1 MKYYEIDEQIARR
14 AKEMN
19 SYSDYT
25 EGSTT
30 AEYKSLVDN
39 AAALAE
45 KQKQKVS
52 TFYHDKID
60 GLLDAYARRLA
71 KWYNDN
77 NRNRASCPSI
87 LICGS
92 GNFPV
97 NKKAKQNA
105 CDDTLMKEWSEIKE
119 LLTKIKSVGTGAIDF
134 ADPNAHEM
142 LAERVESLQKELDSD
157 KAMNA
162 YYRTHKTMQGF
173 EGISN
178 ETAKAIDERIA
189 GDYSWNKKPTPDW
202 ELTSVR
208 ERLKR
213 AQARL
218 AEYDNL
224 HALQEENAA
233 ESATVFEGGYIT
245 CNIKENRL
253 QIIFDEKPDEETR
266 QKLKSNGF
274 HWSPRN
280 SAWQR
285 QLTQNAERAAKEI
298 LGL

>member
-1 MKYYEIDEQIARR
+1 MIYYEIDEKTARR
-14 AKEMN
+14 AKEAN
-19 SYSDYT
+19 SFRDYK
-25 EGSTT
+25 EGSAT
-30 AEYKSLVDN
+30 AEYKADVD
-39 AAALAE
+39 AAIALAE
-45 KQKQKVS
+45 KQKQNVS
-52 TFYHDKID
+52 AFYHDKID
-60 GLLDAYARRLA
+60 GLLDAYARRMA
-71 KWYNDN
+71 KWTNDF

-87 LICGS
+87 LICGG

-97 NKKAKQNA
+97 KKKEKQNA
-105 CDDTLMKEWSEIKE
+105 RTDTLMREYDEIQS
-119 LLTKIKSVGTGAIDF
+119 LLTKIESIGTGAIDF
-134 ADPNAHEM
+134 ADPNARQM
-142 LAERVESLQKELDSD
+142 LAERVDSLQKELDID

-162 YYRTHKTMQGF
+162 YYRKHKTMQGF
-173 EGISN
+173 EGISD
-178 ETAKAIDERIA
+178 ETAKAIDERITN
-189 GDYSWNKKPTPDW
+189 DYSWCKKPAPDF

-218 AEYDNL
+218 AEYDSL
-224 HALQEENAA
+224 HAPQEENAA
-233 ESATVFEGGYIT
+233 ESDIAFEGGYIT
-245 CNIKENRL
+245 RNIEENRL

-285 QLTQNAERAAKEI
+285 QLTQNAERAAKKI

>member
-19 SYSDYT
+19 SFSDYI
-25 EGSTT
+25 EGSAT
-30 AEYKSLVDN
+30 AEYKSLVDD

-45 KQKQKVS
+45 RQKQKVS
-52 TFYHDKID
+52 AFYHDKID

-71 KWYNDN
+71 KWYNDH

-87 LICGS
+87 LICGG

-97 NKKAKQNA
+97 NKKEKQNA
-105 CDDTLMKEWSEIKE
+105 RERTLYGEWDEIQG
-119 LLTKIKSVGTGAIDF
+119 LLTRIESIGTGAIDF
-134 ADPNAHEM
+134 ADPNARQM
-142 LAERVESLQKELDSD
+142 LAEKVDSLQKELDSD

-162 YYRTHKTMQGF
+162 YYRKHKTMQGF
-173 EGISN
+173 EGISE
-178 ETAKAIDERIA
+178 ETAKAINERIA
-189 GDYSWNKKPTPDW
+189 GDYSWNKKPAPDW

-208 ERLKR
+208 NRLKS

-224 HALQEENAA
+224 HAAQEENAA
-233 ESATVFEGGYIT
+233 ESATAFEGGYIT
-245 CNIKENRL
+245 RNIEENRL

-285 QLTQNAERAAKEI
+285 QLTSNAERAAKKV